1 MLQSLARR
9 ARSFR
14 EVIPIYIAHL
24 SLLNFRNYP
33 RLELDLGP
41 GMVLIQGDN
50 GQGKSNLLEA
60 IYILAIAKSPRASAD
75 RELVLRQDPQDD
87 THCQVSAVVGDDP
100 RLRVQIDFRV
110 TAPSAAQSSDQ
121 NGEAFESKGTA
132 PASVQKLIR
141 VNGVPRR
148 ASDLVGQIN
157 AVMFSAEDMEL
168 VSGSPSVR
176 RRYLDILIS
185 QIDPR
190 YLKALQRYQR
200 IVYQRNHLLKTVRE
214 RGSGLDE
221 LEFWNDELASKGKYI
236 MAQRFL
242 TVRRLSELAGPIHRD
257 LTGDLEGLD
266 IIYQPATSLGLGGS
280 EDEIAQG
287 LREALEA
294 QRQREVAQGVTVAGP
309 HRDDLRLEI
318 DGMDAGVY
326 ASRGQSRTVVLAM
339 KLAEAQYLLGQ
350 RGREPILLLDD
361 VLSELDAAR
370 RSHLLDRASLF
381 RQCFITTADT
391 DIIEERYI
399 SRMTR
404 YVVRRGSVEPL
415 EVPVDAGGP

>member
-1 MLQSLARR
+1 M
-9 ARSFR
+9 
-14 EVIPIYIAHL
+14 
-24 SLLNFRNYP
+24 
-33 RLELDLGP
+33 
-41 GMVLIQGDN
+41 
-50 GQGKSNLLEA
+50 
-60 IYILAIAKSPRASAD
+60 
-75 RELVLRQDPQDD
+75 
-87 THCQVSAVVGDDP
+87 SAVVGDDP
-100 RLRVQIDFRV
+100 HLRVQIDFRV
-110 TAPSAAQSSDQ
+110 VPPTAPHGDDR
-121 NGEAFESKGTA
+121 GGDGLESKGTA

-148 ASDLVGQIN
+148 ASDLVGQVN

-185 QIDPR
+185 QVDPR

-200 IVYQRNHLLKTVRE
+200 IVYQRNHLLRMVRE

-221 LEFWNDELASKGKYI
+221 LEFWNDELVSQGKYI
-236 MAQRFL
+236 MAQRSL

-266 IIYQPATSLGLGGS
+266 IIYRPTTSLGSGGS
-280 EDEIAQG
+280 EDEIGEG
-287 LREALEA
+287 LREDMETH
-294 QRQREVAQGVTVAGP
+294 RQREISQGVTVAGP
-309 HRDDLRLEI
+309 HRDDLGLEI
-318 DGMDAGVY
+318 DGMNAGIY

-370 RSHLLDRASLF
+370 RSHVLDRASRV
-381 RQCFITTADT
+381 RQCFITTSDT
-391 DIIEERYI
+391 DIIEKRYL
-399 SRMTR
+399 SQMTR
-404 YVVRRGSVEPL
+404 YVVRQGTVEPVG
-415 EVPVDAGGP
+415 VPIDAEGPAG

>member
-1 MLQSLARR
+1 
-9 ARSFR
+9 
-14 EVIPIYIAHL
+14 
-24 SLLNFRNYP
+24 
-33 RLELDLGP
+33 
-41 GMVLIQGDN
+41 MVLIQGDN

-75 RELVLRQDPQDD
+75 RELIRRQDPQDD
-87 THCQVSAVVGDDP
+87 THSQVSAVIGDDP
-100 RLRVQIDFRV
+100 HLRVQIDFRV
-110 TAPSAAQSSDQ
+110 VPPTAAHSDDQ
-121 NGEAFESKGTA
+121 RGDGLEGRGTA

-148 ASDLVGQIN
+148 ASDLVGQVN

-185 QIDPR
+185 QVDPR

-200 IVYQRNHLLKTVRE
+200 IVYQRNHLLKMVRE

-221 LEFWNDELASKGKYI
+221 LEFWNEELVSQGKYI
-236 MAQRFL
+236 MAQRLL
-242 TVRRLSELAGPIHRD
+242 TVGSLSQLAGPIHRD
-257 LTGDLEGLD
+257 LTGDLESLD
-266 IIYQPATSLGLGGS
+266 IIYQPTTSLGQGGS
-280 EDEIAQG
+280 EDEIGEG
-287 LREALEA
+287 LREAMEA
-294 QRQREVAQGVTVAGP
+294 QRQREIAQGVTVAGP

-318 DGMDAGVY
+318 DGMDAGTY

-370 RSHLLDRASLF
+370 RSHVLDRASRF
-381 RQCFITTADT
+381 RQCFITTSDT
-391 DIIEERYI
+391 GIIEDRFM
-399 SRMTR
+399 SQMTR
-404 YVVRRGSVEPL
+404 YVVRRGSVEP
-415 EVPVDAGGP
+415 EGTPVDSGSPPG